1 MQKQEY
7 KIDIGVGAVAIVI
20 GVAAFVL
27 SLEMPGRASLFPK
40 LVSALF
46 CILGLSLILTSYA
59 RIRSGSESTK
69 PLLTLELF
77 KGPVM
82 VFAIL
87 IAYVVVMV
95 NVGFYVT
102 TPFMLILYMR
112 LLGIRSWRTVLLVTV
127 IVMLFIFGLFSFA
140 LDIPL
145 PEGFLR

>member
-7 KIDIGVGAVAIVI
+7 KIDIGVGVVSIII

-46 CILGLSLILTSYA
+46 CILGISLIVSSMSK
-59 RIRSGSESTK
+59 IRSGVESKK
-69 PLLTLELF
+69 PLLTKELF

-87 IAYVVVMV
+87 IGYVVVMV
-95 NVGFYVT
+95 HVGFYVT

-112 LLGIRSWRTVLLVTV
+112 VLGIKSWKTTLLVTV

-140 LDIPL
+140 LGIPL